1 MRELV
6 YVVQMV
12 VGPRTG
18 STNPSGEGPDSGN
31 GTCGIVDHDSPP
43 RMFLLLI
50 LEEALSSEAIKMWTS
65 TWKAWYLGNLKN
77 LGWIIWV
84 LRTAIRSV
92 LVISE
97 YPKIRVSNNSAAT
110 GSG

>member
-1 MRELV
+1 MIVRDLV

-31 GTCGIVDHDSPP
+31 DQIVGMVHVDHDSPP

-50 LEEALSSEAIKMWTS
+50 LEEALPRQWQLKCGPR
-65 TWKAWYLGNLKN
+65 LGRP
-77 LGWIIWV
+77 GIWV
-84 LRTAIRSV
+84 T
-92 LVISE
+92 
-97 YPKIRVSNNSAAT
+97 
-110 GSG
+110 

>member
-1 MRELV
+1 MRDLV

-77 LGWIIWV
+77 LGFEN
-84 LRTAIRSV
+84 R
-92 LVISE
+92 
-97 YPKIRVSNNSAAT
+97 YPKCTRNKRVSENS
-110 GSG
+110 GIQ